1 MIPDSIQ
8 TIVFDWGDTLM
19 RVFPESQGPM
29 VFWTEVEAL
38 PNAFEMLS
46 TLHSQFK
53 LALASNAQESSAEDI
68 RAALNRVNLGQFI
81 SEIYTYHELGAKKPE
96 QGFFRAL
103 EQKLNTPAHQ
113 LVMIGDDYRKDI
125 LPAWNAG
132 WYTMW
137 YNPSNQLAEA
147 HMPVQQYECADLGEI
162 PNLLQNPPLPSLQ
175 TCLAW
180 YMQERVTHTLLAH
193 VQTVSAAAY
202 QMTVWLKEIEPHV
215 SPLLAHRGGY
225 LHDLAKLIE
234 TKETNHAKLAEN
246 LLMAYQQPI
255 LAKIAGRH
263 LMGDLKSS
271 ENRPTTWEEKIVHYA
286 DKLAEGNSLV
296 SLSERLIALKGRYP
310 QFVDK
315 IDQNRGLIETLELE
329 IATALHRSPQ
339 ELLADLKT
347 ALYNGN
353 S

>member
-1 MIPDSIQ
+1 MIPDSFQ

-19 RVFPESQGPM
+19 RVLPEAQGPM
-29 VFWTEVEAL
+29 ALWTKVEAM

-46 TLHSQFK
+46 ALQSQFK
-53 LALASNAQESSAEDI
+53 LVVASNAQESSAADI

-81 SEIYTYHELGAKKPE
+81 SEIYTFNELGSKKPE
-96 QGFFRAL
+96 LAFFRAL

-113 LVMIGDDYRKDI
+113 LTMIGDDYQKDI

-132 WYTMW
+132 WLTLW
-137 YNPSNQLAEA
+137 YNPLNQLAEA

-162 PNLLQNPPLPSLQ
+162 PTLLQNQPLPSLQ
-175 TCLAW
+175 TCLTW
-180 YMQERVTHTLLAH
+180 YMQQRVTHTLLAH

-202 QMTVWLKEIEPHV
+202 QMAVWLKENQPEV

-234 TKETNHAKLAEN
+234 TKETNHAKMAED
-246 LLMAYQQPI
+246 LLMDYKQPN

-263 LMGDLKSS
+263 LMGDLKSAN
-271 ENRPTTWEEKIVHYA
+271 NRPTTWEEKIVHYA
-286 DKLAEGNSLV
+286 DKLAEGSSLV
-296 SLSERLIALKGRYP
+296 SLSERLTALKGRYP
-310 QFVDK
+310 QFMEK

-329 IATALHRSPQ
+329 IANALHRTPQ
-339 ELLADLKT
+339 ELLSDLRT